1 MSRPSSSLFL
11 VPLVLTFGLSL
22 GLHSGALFA
31 VDDAPPPA
39 NPNASAQTNNTA
51 QASAPEPE
59 LAAPQTDIPEPE
71 VNIREE
77 PTQTIEEFRS
87 AGRPY
92 MIRVTPRGGLPA
104 YYMVDNDGDGT
115 LETRVNSPSNPP
127 ATPRWVL
134 FRW

>member
-1 MSRPSSSLFL
+1 MSRPHSMLTLAPF
-11 VPLVLTFGLSL
+11 VLIL
-22 GLHSGALFA
+22 GLHSGALLA
-31 VDDAPPPA
+31 VDDAPPTA
-39 NPNASAQTNNTA
+39 KASAN
-51 QASAPEPE
+51 APQEPAP
-59 LAAPQTDIPEPE
+59 LAEPQTDIPEPD

-87 AGRPY
+87 QGRPY
-92 MIRVTPRGGLPA
+92 MIRVTPRGGLPP

-127 ATPRWVL
+127 APPRWVL

>member
-1 MSRPSSSLFL
+1 MLRPYSKFILA
-11 VPLVLTFGLSL
+11 PLVLTL
-22 GLHSGALFA
+22 GLHSGALLA

-39 NPNASAQTNNTA
+39 TAS
-51 QASAPEPE
+51 ASAPQEQAP

-87 AGRPY
+87 QGRPY
-92 MIRVTPRGGLPA
+92 MIRVTPRGGLPP

-127 ATPRWVL
+127 APPRWVL

>member
-1 MSRPSSSLFL
+1 MLHPHSTIILAPILT
-11 VPLVLTFGLSL
+11 PLVLILS
-22 GLHSGALFA
+22 LHSGTVLA

-39 NPNASAQTNNTA
+39 TAGASTA
-51 QASAPEPE
+51 QEPAP

-87 AGRPY
+87 QGRPY
-92 MIRVTPRGGLPA
+92 MIRVTPRGGLPP

>member
-1 MSRPSSSLFL
+1 MKHPIL
-11 VPLVLTFGLSL
+11 LSL
-22 GLHSGALFA
+22 LLCSTAVTTAALA

-39 NPNASAQTNNTA
+39 KAQAGTA
-51 QASAPEPE
+51 QPE
-59 LAAPQTDIPEPE
+59 LAAPQTDIPEPD

-92 MIRVTPRGGLPA
+92 MVRVTPRGGLPP

-115 LETRVNSPSNPP
+115 METRVNSPSNPP
-127 ATPRWVL
+127 RTPQWVL
-134 FRW
+134 FRF

>member
-1 MSRPSSSLFL
+1 MLRSHPPLL
-11 VPLVLTFGLSL
+11 LAPLVLMLSL
-22 GLHSGALFA
+22 QAGSALA
-31 VDDAPPPA
+31 VDDAPPA
-39 NPNASAQTNNTA
+39 ASAKA
-51 QASAPEPE
+51 QVGAPEPE

-87 AGRPY
+87 QGRSY
-92 MIRVTPRGGLPA
+92 MVRVTPRGGLPP

-127 ATPRWVL
+127 STPRWVL

>member
-1 MSRPSSSLFL
+1 MLHRHSIA
-11 VPLVLTFGLSL
+11 PLVLIL
-22 GLHSGALFA
+22 GLHTGSVLA

-39 NPNASAQTNNTA
+39 SGNATA
-51 QASAPEPE
+51 QSAAATTEPA

-77 PTQTIEEFRS
+77 PTQIVEEFRS
-87 AGRPY
+87 QGRPY
-92 MIRVTPRGGLPA
+92 MIRVTPRGGLPP

-127 ATPRWVL
+127 ATPHWVL

>member
-1 MSRPSSSLFL
+1 MLRPHSTLIL
-11 VPLVLTFGLSL
+11 APIVLML
-22 GLHSGALFA
+22 GLHSGVLLA

-39 NPNASAQTNNTA
+39 TTNASPSQE
-51 QASAPEPE
+51 QAP

-87 AGRPY
+87 QGRPY
-92 MIRVTPRGGLPA
+92 MIRVTPRGGLPP

-127 ATPRWVL
+127 APPRWVL

>member
-1 MSRPSSSLFL
+1 MSRLSSSFFL
-11 VPLVLTFGLSL
+11 VPLVLSLS
-22 GLHSGALFA
+22 LHSGNLFA

-39 NPNASAQTNNTA
+39 NPNASAKA
-51 QASAPEPE
+51 QAGAPEPE

-87 AGRPY
+87 QGRPY
-92 MIRVTPRGGLPA
+92 MIRVTPRGGLPP

>member
-1 MSRPSSSLFL
+1 MSRPSFFL
-11 VPLVLTFGLSL
+11 LAPLVLMLSL
-22 GLHSGALFA
+22 HTQAALA
-31 VDDAPPPA
+31 IDDAPPPA
-39 NPNASAQTNNTA
+39 SAKI
-51 QASAPEPE
+51 QAGTPEPE

-92 MIRVTPRGGLPA
+92 MIRVTPRGGLPP
-104 YYMVDNDGDGT
+104 YYMVDNDGDGS

-127 ATPRWVL
+127 STPRWVL

>member
-1 MSRPSSSLFL
+1 MSRPSSPLFL
-11 VPLVLTFGLSL
+11 VPFVLTL

-39 NPNASAQTNNTA
+39 SASASAKA

-59 LAAPQTDIPEPE
+59 LVAPQTDIPEPE

-87 AGRPY
+87 QGRPY
-92 MIRVTPRGGLPA
+92 MIRVTPRGGLPP

>member
-1 MSRPSSSLFL
+1 MSRSLSMRFIA
-11 VPLVLTFGLSL
+11 PFVLMF
-22 GLHSGALFA
+22 GLHSGALLA
-31 VDDAPPPA
+31 VDDTPPPA
-39 NPNASAQTNNTA
+39 KAS
-51 QASAPEPE
+51 ASAPQEPAP

-87 AGRPY
+87 QGRPY
-92 MIRVTPRGGLPA
+92 MIRVTPRGGLPP

>member
-1 MSRPSSSLFL
+1 MLHRHSTIILAPVLA
-11 VPLVLTFGLSL
+11 PLVLMLS
-22 GLHSGALFA
+22 LHSGTVLA

-39 NPNASAQTNNTA
+39 SGNSTA
-51 QASAPEPE
+51 AGEPA

-87 AGRPY
+87 QGRPY
-92 MIRVTPRGGLPA
+92 MIRVTPRGGLPP

>member
-11 VPLVLTFGLSL
+11 VPIVLTL
-22 GLHSGALFA
+22 GLHSGALLA

-39 NPNASAQTNNTA
+39 STKA
-51 QASAPEPE
+51 QAAAPEPE

-77 PTQTIEEFRS
+77 PSQTIEEFRS
-87 AGRPY
+87 QGRPY
-92 MIRVTPRGGLPA
+92 MVRVTPRGGLPP

-127 ATPRWVL
+127 PTPRWVL